1 MSCMCGAED
10 EVVNEPIPGQAGTFT
25 IKAPSGKLGL
35 VFQGVD
41 DPTGEYGHVVAR
53 LTEGSPLAALG
64 VEAGDVIEYID
75 AGSAVHLNHNM
86 ISKSLQ
92 NAQAKPRQ
100 LTIIRGAIK
109 GSEGA
114 WAPAA

>member
-25 IKAPSGKLGL
+25 IKAPEGKLGL

-41 DPTGEYGHVVAR
+41 DPSGEYGHVVAR
-53 LTEGSPLAALG
+53 LTDSSPLAG
-64 VEAGDVIEYID
+64 VLETGDVIEYID

-100 LTIIRGAIK
+100 LTVIRGAIK
-109 GSEGA
+109 GSDGA